1 LPNQTYCGIAD
12 SVRQNI
18 ITIVALSQLNVQGE
32 KESPNMGLLKGFGG
46 DFNKRMFETPISL
59 E

>member
-1 LPNQTYCGIAD
+1 LPNQNYCGIAD

-46 DFNKRMFETPISL
+46 DFYKKFLETPISL